1 MQQNKFVHAFF
12 GGPIG
17 LPTYVNTSEDAI
29 HVNTE
34 VNMEVNTGRQRA
46 TGGDDKV

>member
-17 LPTYVNTSEDAI
+17 LPTYELELGLPITKCHKSTPLI
-29 HVNTE
+29 
-34 VNMEVNTGRQRA
+34 
-46 TGGDDKV
+46 